1 MNNIDDVARELV
13 KNKTVYRAI
22 NETTYNFEKLKNQ
35 GIIDAAPKEYPTYV
49 SLDKYDD
56 AATIQQK
63 LQLPQKPTW
72 LAEFDGNQ
80 LIDDIRIPNGKYMG
94 AEYKEV
100 LCKSFPEIKGL
111 KLEGGGSQFITNSQ
125 IKVNRLIN
133 LETGEIIKFSH

>member
-1 MNNIDDVARELV
+1 MMQLLFS
-13 KNKTVYRAI
+13 KN
-22 NETTYNFEKLKNQ
+22 YNCHRNRLGLLSLM
-35 GIIDAAPKEYPTYV
+35 GIK
-49 SLDKYDD
+49 
-56 AATIQQK
+56 
-63 LQLPQKPTW
+63 
-72 LAEFDGNQ
+72 
-80 LIDDIRIPNGKYMG
+80 IDDIRIPNGKYMG

>member
-1 MNNIDDVARELV
+1 MIIKQGSIRVNNYIRSCAL
-13 KNKTVYRAI
+13 
-22 NETTYNFEKLKNQ
+22 L
-35 GIIDAAPKEYPTYV
+35 
-49 SLDKYDD
+49 
-56 AATIQQK
+56 
-63 LQLPQKPTW
+63 
-72 LAEFDGNQ
+72 FDNVQ
-80 LIDDIRIPNGKYMG
+80 IDDIRIPNGKYMG

>member
-1 MNNIDDVARELV
+1 MIIKYSDNIGSISIRVTGELIFNPPTFYL
-13 KNKTVYRAI
+13 KSIKEQTSI
-22 NETTYNFEKLKNQ
+22 NEDIRT
-35 GIIDAAPKEYPTYV
+35 GI
-49 SLDKYDD
+49 
-56 AATIQQK
+56 IQQK

>member
-1 MNNIDDVARELV
+1 MIIKQENIRVNNYIRSCAL
-13 KNKTVYRAI
+13 
-22 NETTYNFEKLKNQ
+22 L
-35 GIIDAAPKEYPTYV
+35 
-49 SLDKYDD
+49 
-56 AATIQQK
+56 
-63 LQLPQKPTW
+63 
-72 LAEFDGNQ
+72 FDNVQ
-80 LIDDIRIPNGKYMG
+80 IDDIRIPNGKYMG

>member
-1 MNNIDDVARELV
+1 MA
-13 KNKTVYRAI
+13 
-22 NETTYNFEKLKNQ
+22 
-35 GIIDAAPKEYPTYV
+35 
-49 SLDKYDD
+49 
-56 AATIQQK
+56 
-63 LQLPQKPTW
+63 
-72 LAEFDGNQ
+72 
-80 LIDDIRIPNGKYMG
+80 

>member
-1 MNNIDDVARELV
+1 MIIKQENIRVNNYICSCAL
-13 KNKTVYRAI
+13 
-22 NETTYNFEKLKNQ
+22 L
-35 GIIDAAPKEYPTYV
+35 
-49 SLDKYDD
+49 
-56 AATIQQK
+56 
-63 LQLPQKPTW
+63 
-72 LAEFDGNQ
+72 FDNVQ
-80 LIDDIRIPNGKYMG
+80 IDDIRIPNGKYMG